1 MAEPPGIAPPRAPE
15 QIHELQQKLDD
26 IAKKIQIP
34 EMQSS
39 QMLEPPPPPTTSPAM
54 PRSLEASRREASRRE
69 ILDEIQEHEKRLREI
84 QESERRT
91 KRMLQHAESE
101 IQEREKRLHAIDGSE
116 ELQELEKRC
125 KSLLQSTQKSGE
137 RTDQVPD
144 PADPG

>member
-39 QMLEPPPPPTTSPAM
+39 SSAQMLEPPPPPTTSPAM

-91 KRMLQHAESE
+91 KRMLQQCSSE
-101 IQEREKRLHAIDGSE
+101 IQERLHGIQRGGQSE

-125 KSLLQSTQKSGE
+125 KSLL
-137 RTDQVPD
+137 
-144 PADPG
+144 